1 MQDQNRRRPTH
12 RSGGLRSLLALG
24 LAGAIAAS
32 CGEAQSREAGE
43 DGSMEDVAADYADD
57 QSPDDRPGTVETD
70 FDDDQ
75 PADALVVPAGTE
87 LRLTLDDEL
96 ATRSSQ
102 VGDPFEATVS
112 DDVWIGGA
120 TAIPAGARLHGSVTA
135 VQKAE
140 GDQPGILKLEVET
153 ISLMGEQWPI
163 DAVVSDVTPET
174 RSESSTAENVAKVG
188 VTTAVGAILGRAVG
202 GSTESTVVGA
212 AVGAA
217 AGTAIVLST
226 NGEYSVLPEGSEMRV
241 RLASP
246 LTIPTASR

>member
-1 MQDQNRRRPTH
+1 MQDRNGRRPTH
-12 RSGGLRSLLALG
+12 RSSAMRSFVALALAG
-24 LAGAIAAS
+24 VLAAG
-32 CGEAQSREAGE
+32 CGDAQSRETGDE
-43 DGSMEDVAADYADD
+43 GSMEEVAADYE
-57 QSPDDRPGTVETD
+57 SPDNPPGTVETD
-70 FDDDQ
+70 FDDDRA
-75 PADALVVPAGTE
+75 ADALIVPAGTE

-96 ATRSSQ
+96 ATRTSE

-112 DDVWIGGA
+112 EDVWLAGEA
-120 TAIPAGARLHGSVTA
+120 AIPAGATLHGSVTA
-135 VQKAE
+135 VQRAE
-140 GDQPGILKLEVET
+140 GDQPGILKLDVES
-153 ISLMGEQWPI
+153 ISLRGESWPI
-163 DAVVSDVTPET
+163 DAVVSDVNPET

-226 NGEYSVLPEGSEMRV
+226 NGEYSVLPEGSEIRV

-246 LTIPTASR
+246 LTIPIESR